1 MDGKFVSGFRD
12 GTGLTH
18 LTYAYDAVV
27 SIEKLL
33 RNRGFTPSRATY
45 ISRLIA
51 CGLVEEK
58 MRSKLIIS
66 TLLLLIALMGQ
77 SAELKA
83 QQQPRYRV
91 VDLGTLGGPISYGSA
106 NGDGGRL
113 LNDLGVVS
121 SYADTTSPDPFAPD
135 FCFDA
140 DCLLAHAFRW
150 HDGIMTDLGALAPG
164 FNSLAAGVNDAG
176 WSIGASQ
183 TGRLDPNFPQN
194 RAVVWT
200 RQKRINLGVLRGGS
214 DSIGISLNNAG
225 QAVGISDNGV
235 PDPFSLFQA
244 GVQIRTFFWQHGV
257 RQDIG
262 TLGGPDTV
270 PGPGCNNQ
278 RPGTVV
284 GASYTSFIPNPDT
297 GVPTL
302 DPFLWHDGKV
312 IDLGN
317 LGGTMSFGQCMNNH
331 GEIIGQ
337 SNLAGDL
344 ETHAFVWRQGNM
356 DDLGT
361 LGGPISEAIWINDSG
376 DIAGSAD
383 LSEPGIHDAVV
394 WRNGR
399 IKDLG
404 TVDGDACSRGR
415 AINSSGVVVG
425 GSSDCSNFLHAF
437 VWQEGGR
444 MRDLNKLIP
453 AGSGLQ
459 LTNAININ
467 DRGEILAKSVA
478 LGVQP
483 IDDEDLG
490 HIVLLI
496 PCDTGAGCSSE
507 MFENTEDPPSSSTLR
522 GAPAETRRSR
532 PVTARESDAEWRRK
546 LATRSRSEP
555 HSRHIRPLSG
565 REQPKSGVQA
575 VIPSHR

>member
-1 MDGKFVSGFRD
+1 MDSKSRKQLTLFLCFAFVITGNVSAQSTSSRGPKSGQF
-12 GTGLTH
+12 H
-18 LTYAYDAVV
+18 Y
-27 SIEKLL
+27 K
-33 RNRGFTPSRATY
+33 
-45 ISRLIA
+45 
-51 CGLVEEK
+51 
-58 MRSKLIIS
+58 
-66 TLLLLIALMGQ
+66 
-77 SAELKA
+77 
-83 QQQPRYRV
+83 V

-113 LNDLGVVS
+113 LNQLGVVS
-121 SYADTTSPDPFAPD
+121 SYADTTFADPFAPE

-150 HDGIMTDLGALAPG
+150 HDGIITDLGALAPG
-164 FNSLAAGVNDAG
+164 FNSLAAGVNDVG

-183 TGRLDPNFPQN
+183 TGRLDRNNFPQN
-194 RAVVWT
+194 RAVAWT

-225 QAVGISDNGV
+225 QGVAISDNGV
-235 PDPFSLFQA
+235 SDPFSLFGI
-244 GVQIRTFFWQHGV
+244 GVQVRTAFWLDGRLH
-257 RQDIG
+257 DIG

-278 RPGTVV
+278 RPDTVV

-297 GVPTL
+297 GVPTI
-302 DPFLWHDGKV
+302 DPFFWHKGRM

-317 LGGTMSFGQCMNNH
+317 LGGTMSFGQCMNSR

-344 ETHAFVWRQGNM
+344 ETHAFVWRNGTM
-356 DDLGT
+356 KDLGT
-361 LGGPISEAIWINDSG
+361 LGGPISEAIWMNDSG

-383 LSEPGIHDAVV
+383 LTEPGIHDAVV
-394 WRNGR
+394 WKHGR

-437 VWQEGGR
+437 VWQEGGP

-453 AGSGLQ
+453 AGTGLQ

-490 HIVLLI
+490 HVVLLI
-496 PCDTGAGCSSE
+496 PCDTSVDCTGETFNEAETAAS
-507 MFENTEDPPSSSTLR
+507 NPSLR
-522 GAPAETRRSR
+522 GAPAPIQPKR
-532 PVTARESDAEWRRK
+532 PHTAKESVAEWRAR
-546 LATRSRSEP
+546 LARHYPFARSVAP
-555 HSRHIRPLSG
+555 
-565 REQPKSGVQA
+565 
-575 VIPSHR
+575 